1 MELAVPDEMT
11 PAPLDARLEALAAAR
26 FESVLRRNPV
36 LAPFMG
42 RPAADDRLGD
52 LSPEGVERDLAEVR
66 TYIADLEAL
75 DPAGLSAS
83 ARFEPHLALS
93 TARKERFTSEEIRH
107 WERHATH
114 IDEVGDGLFG

>member
-26 FESVLRRNPV
+26 FEAVLRRNPV
-36 LAPFMG
+36 LATFMG
-42 RPAADDRLGD
+42 RHAADDRLGD

-75 DPAGLSAS
+75 APAGLSAS
-83 ARFEPHLALS
+83 ARFERQLAPRAAPR
-93 TARKERFTSEEIRH
+93 ARF
-107 WERHATH
+107 A
-114 IDEVGDGLFG
+114 